1 MIRLKHP
8 VHTQTLDKSHY
19 ALNPD
24 KPKESKNPGSDD
36 VCIPDN
42 VPHNYGSHSATNKS
56 EDKKSFFADW
66 F

>member
-24 KPKESKNPGSDD
+24 KPKESRNPGSDD
-36 VCIPDN
+36 VCIQITFHITTIRIQP
-42 VPHNYGSHSATNKS
+42 PMKS
-56 EDKKSFFADW
+56 EDKKSFSADW

>member
-1 MIRLKHP
+1 MLRLKHP

-24 KPKESKNPGSDD
+24 KPKESRNSGSDD
-36 VCIPDN
+36 VYIPDN
-42 VPHNYGSHSATNKS
+42 VPHNYDSHSATNKS
-56 EDKKSFFADW
+56 EDKKSFSADW